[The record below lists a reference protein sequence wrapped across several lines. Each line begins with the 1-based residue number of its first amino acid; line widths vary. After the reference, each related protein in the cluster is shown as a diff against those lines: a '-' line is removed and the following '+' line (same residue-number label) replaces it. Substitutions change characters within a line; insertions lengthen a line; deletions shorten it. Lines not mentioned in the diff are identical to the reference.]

1 MTLPPPIHESDCSFT
16 PTSHR
21 KSFHDAAPTPS
32 SQQTSVMMH
41 PISIPGRRSFSLH
54 DLDTRYSLKLRSAH
68 ASGTTPCAP
77 SATSL
82 TSSDTNLPPDLI
94 YPLHPLYPPPDR
106 KPTPPGLPRFGS
118 KEAQLYRLVP
128 SSSVHGFAAWGRRS
142 ARLKG
147 KGQENNSDPSVLRV
161 APVVGPLA
169 RAEDG
174 TWIRGRFP
182 VRGSGHGVGACGRR
196 CRARTGIDNGGSGSR
211 AGGSLLREEE
221 GMWSA
226 SARGL
231 GGSASGDG
239 SGVLSSFSLS
249 PSSPVSVSARLA
261 PPML

>member
-1 MTLPPPIHESDCSFT
+1 MTST
-16 PTSHR
+16 PS
-21 KSFHDAAPTPS
+21 PS
-32 SQQTSVMMH
+32 SQQTSFIMH

-54 DLDTRYSLKLRSAH
+54 DLDTLYSLKLRSTH
-68 ASGTTPCAP
+68 ASEPTPCSP

-82 TSSDTNLPPDLI
+82 TSSDTNLPPDLL

-142 ARLKG
+142 ARLRG
-147 KGQENNSDPSVLRV
+147 KGQDNDSDPSVLRV

-182 VRGSGHGVGACGRR
+182 VRGSGHGVGAGGRR
-196 CRARTGIDNGGSGSR
+196 SRARTGVDNGGSGSR
-211 AGGSLLREEE
+211 VGGSLRREEE
-221 GMWSA
+221 SVWST
-226 SARGL
+226 SGRGL

-261 PPML
+261 LPML